1 MSTSAGGANVKKGV
15 IVRAA
20 VVLLAMA
27 GAAQA
32 QEPAAVRR
40 AAAATQAAKIR
51 SNLLIMEGVLERAV
65 VLGAESL
72 NRRVRALAPQ
82 DPPLLLAGEVDARG
96 FRLDGYGVF
105 FDVEV
110 PVLRQSVAWSLRSL
124 MDQGGVPL
132 AVALNQLRAYVRAA
146 TDAQTR
152 QSLERA
158 LHRLEM
164 QVGAPDSHA
173 VTQASA
179 PSAPAPAAA
188 APEALE
194 WLSNPNDAYT
204 SAVKAALIDGMLE
217 HSQALAIGPGEW
229 LTVAARDNESRTRS
243 VQSDDGATITLR
255 VKGSDLAALHAG
267 RITPEEARRRV
278 EIREQ

>member
-1 MSTSAGGANVKKGV
+1 MSTDGANVRRRV
-15 IVRAA
+15 IVPVAA
-20 VVLLAMA
+20 ALLALAAAAHAQNA
-27 GAAQA
+27 G
-32 QEPAAVRR
+32 AVRR
-40 AAAATQAAKIR
+40 AAEAAEAAKVR

-65 VLGAESL
+65 VLGADSL

-82 DPPLLLAGEVDARG
+82 DPPLLLAGEVDVRG
-96 FRLDGYGVF
+96 FRLEGYGVF

-132 AVALNQLRAYVRAA
+132 AVALNQLRAYVRTAS
-146 TDAQTR
+146 DAQTR

-164 QVGAPDSHA
+164 QVGAPDSPT
-173 VTQASA
+173 VTPASA
-179 PSAPAPAAA
+179 ASAPAPAAVP
-188 APEALE
+188 PETLE
-194 WLSNPNDAYT
+194 WLSNPNGAYT
-204 SAVKAALIDGMLE
+204 SAVKVALIDAMLE

-229 LTVAARDNESRTRS
+229 LTLAARDNESRTRPA
-243 VQSDDGATITLR
+243 QNDDTGTITLR
-255 VKGSDLAALHAG
+255 VRGSDLAALHTG
-267 RITPEEARRRV
+267 RITVEEARRRV